1 MKDNWIDFF
10 QSCINELHV
19 GSCWAITE
27 KALAYIK
34 SDEAKEIFLGCD
46 NPEVQIIYNNVLD
59 QFERLASKNSIFSN
73 WILQKEQPQI
83 KYSDLSNCAKICY
96 GCCQQAINTYSA
108 VFEPTFKA
116 LQIRASKLSGLEH
129 LEEKLVGHY
138 ADRAMIDLD
147 ENLSFEEKI
156 DRKIAVEKKINDLR
170 NTMFSWLVSRAS
182 LSINEQKHV
191 TRIALSFNIDAA
203 TKQLWVSALTISCME
218 CFDMV
223 KFYAL
228 LDIWDQSVDSKVQ
241 VRALVGIMLC
251 LQYTPQ
257 VFESD
262 VKDILCVKSQND
274 PVFMS
279 LILNACKVELHA
291 RNKQEGKMAFT
302 KQLFSS
308 LMENTKMLINNDA
321 EEDDFDDDDDDD
333 KSEEMSNSMIE
344 EVFEL
349 MEGGTDIYF
358 SQFENKKGT
367 AFFHSLYNW
376 FMPFSRDSVAY
387 LQLLKKVGKENDAI
401 LFSFLDKGHMC
412 DNDQYSFV
420 SILGESKMNLSKS
433 LGNLKEQISEI
444 RAEHGDFGSED
455 EYNEDEAMEV
465 GVAMKKNPKKIIH
478 QIICYLHDLSRFY
491 ELAPMR
497 SSFSSP
503 FEEDDKGCLMIPLTS
518 HLMDDSCFFKFR
530 LRMARYCFK
539 KEMSQYVPDLL
550 MEDYPDT
557 AECHFMLA
565 DAHFDLYCD
574 DCEGSEQGLPH
585 ADWLMEH
592 EPDNFLFCA
601 IAANIYNSNNLKVKV
616 ERCWRKAIETAG
628 DNEEQELDAKASLA
642 AFYFANDK
650 FEKSTKLYYELNYRS
665 PSTPLYITFL
675 VTSMLL
681 EHPGDKATVRRALEM
696 LHSYKENHS
705 EPDPFAR
712 LFNDKEALAEDDFA
726 KSFSKFLGSMSE
738 YMQQD
743 HSMDC
748 KLKYLEGLCM
758 WVLLGDQDDDVDNN
772 YDFEDVLKL
781 IYEEY
786 HDKALSQFKHHT
798 ADEYM
803 TVFEANF
810 VKWLQSF
817 GISEVDLSIVDEI
830 MRQKFNKVQK
840 DTKKML
846 DDIKNG
852 KFK

>member
-1 MKDNWIDFF
+1 MEDNWVDFF
-10 QSCINELHV
+10 KSCIDELHV

-34 SDEAKEIFLGCD
+34 SDEGKEIFLGCD
-46 NPEVQIIYNNVLD
+46 TPEAQIIYNNVLGL
-59 QFERLASKNSIFSN
+59 FEKLASKNRIFSN
-73 WILQKEQPQI
+73 WNLLKEQQQM
-83 KYSDLSNCAKICY
+83 KHKTLSNYAKICY
-96 GCCQQAINTYSA
+96 DFFQQAINQYRTI
-108 VFEPTFKA
+108 FEPTFKA

-129 LEEKLVGHY
+129 LEEKLVGYY

-182 LSINEQKHV
+182 LSIKEQKHV
-191 TRIALSFNIDAA
+191 LRIALSSNIDVA

-218 CFDMV
+218 YFDMP
-223 KFYAL
+223 KFFAL
-228 LDIWDQSVDSKVQ
+228 LDIWEQSEDSKVQ
-241 VRALVGIMLC
+241 IRALVGMMLC
-251 LQYTPQ
+251 LQYIPRL
-257 VFESD
+257 FESD
-262 VKDILCVKSQND
+262 VKDILCVKGQSD
-274 PVFMS
+274 PAFMS

-302 KQLFSS
+302 KQLFST
-308 LMENTKMLINNDA
+308 LMENTKMLIKDEA

-358 SQFENKKGT
+358 SQFKNKKGT
-367 AFFHSLYNW
+367 VFFHSLYNW
-376 FMPFSRDSVAY
+376 FMPFSRESVAY
-387 LQLLKKVGKENDAI
+387 LRLLKKAGEENDGI

-420 SILGESKMNLSKS
+420 SILSETKMNLSKS
-433 LGNLKEQISEI
+433 LGQLKEQVSEI

-455 EYNEDEAMEV
+455 EYEDEAMEV
-465 GVAMKKNPKKIIH
+465 REAMKKNPKKIIH

-497 SSFSSP
+497 SSFSNP
-503 FEEDDKGCLMIPLTS
+503 FEEDDNGCLMIPLTS
-518 HLMDDSCFFKFR
+518 NLMDDSCFFKFR

-539 KEMSQYVPDLL
+539 REMSQYIPDLL

-565 DAHFDLYCD
+565 DAHFHLYCD
-574 DCEGSEQGLPH
+574 DCEGSELGLPH

-601 IAANIYNSNNLKVKV
+601 IAANIYSGNHCDVKV
-616 ERCWRKAIETAG
+616 ERCWRKAIEVAG
-628 DNEEQELDAKASLA
+628 DNESQELDAKASLA
-642 AFYFANDK
+642 AFYFAHHK
-650 FEKSTKLYYELNYRS
+650 FAKATKLYYELNYRS
-665 PSTPLYITFL
+665 PSSPLYITFL
-675 VTSMLL
+675 VSSMLL

-696 LHSYKENHS
+696 LHSYEENHS
-705 EPDPFAR
+705 EPDPFAS
-712 LFNDKEALAEDDFA
+712 LFNDKEALAEDNFA

-748 KLKYLEGLCM
+748 KLKFLEGLCK
-758 WVLLGDQDDDVDNN
+758 WVLIGEQDDDAENKYN
-772 YDFEDVLKL
+772 LEDVINL

-786 HDKALSQFKHHT
+786 HDKALSLFKHHT
-798 ADEYM
+798 ADEYI
-803 TVFEANF
+803 TVFEDIF
-810 VKWLQSF
+810 VEWLRSF
-817 GISEVDLSIVDEI
+817 GISELDLSIVNEM
-830 MRQKFNKVQK
+830 MRQKFNKVQD

-846 DDIKNG
+846 EDIKNG